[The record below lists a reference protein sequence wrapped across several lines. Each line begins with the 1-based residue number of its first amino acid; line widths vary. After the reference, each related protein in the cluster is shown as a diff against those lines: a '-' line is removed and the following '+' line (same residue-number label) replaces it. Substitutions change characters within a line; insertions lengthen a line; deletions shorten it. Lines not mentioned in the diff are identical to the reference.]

1 MWYLYLIMWYLLIMW
16 YQFLIMNILSCDI
29 NIISIPYIKLLWFR
43 NFLTIYPEKEDWSDG
58 NSYFGR
64 YSHFKLITVL
74 KCGFKTIKNC
84 SAKLQL
90 MNHGRI
96 TWCWV
101 LKQLISVNCFT
112 PICSIISY
120 HIRPHDHE
128 ILIQVHMISA
138 VYHVI
143 FIMNH
148 VITACFAL
156 SLYAA
161 WYCSLSRIIS
171 CNNSYFISK

>member
-1 MWYLYLIMWYLLIMW
+1 MWYLYLIMWYL
-16 YQFLIMNILSCDI
+16 LIMNILSCDI

-138 VYHVI
+138 VYRNIHYESCDHCLLCTVPLCCL
-143 FIMNH
+143 
-148 VITACFAL
+148 VLL
-156 SLYAA
+156 S
-161 WYCSLSRIIS
+161 IS
-171 CNNSYFISK
+171 YNKL

>member
-90 MNHGRI
+90 LNHGRI

-138 VYHVI
+138 VYRNIHYESCDHCLLCTVPLCCL
-143 FIMNH
+143 
-148 VITACFAL
+148 VLL
-156 SLYAA
+156 S
-161 WYCSLSRIIS
+161 IS
-171 CNNSYFISK
+171 YNKL